1 MVREN
6 QERLK
11 FYLRMGFEEL
21 DDADLTPISGVSKIP
36 LPSSLK
42 AAASTICST
51 SDITASE
58 TQGIKLAKIQAGN
71 PSRNMAEHLY
81 AAIMLYTSNAIYA
94 SLNKVL
100 REENRRGV
108 KKYFKYLRLFLEALK
123 LLPAQKKSLFR
134 GISADLRDQYEVGST
149 VTWWGVSSCTSDE
162 RVARNFMNGCGGHC
176 TLFKLKVKSACD
188 ISVISFY
195 SNEKESLLAPGT
207 QFKVKRNKTKGK
219 VTEIDLVEIGRVVC

>member
-195 SNEKESLLAPGT
+195 SNKKKKYRL
-207 QFKVKRNKTKGK
+207 R
-219 VTEIDLVEIGRVVC
+219 GRSSETAKAHRG